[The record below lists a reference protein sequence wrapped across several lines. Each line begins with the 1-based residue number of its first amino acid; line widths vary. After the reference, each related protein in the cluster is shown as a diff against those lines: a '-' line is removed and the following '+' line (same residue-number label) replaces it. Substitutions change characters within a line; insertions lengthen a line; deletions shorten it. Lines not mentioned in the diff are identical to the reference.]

1 MAKGMNFHFSYKSF
15 VLFPALVLVLSLG
28 SCHFVEESSRLQ
40 SSTVER
46 QIKAVLELP
55 TYEYVYR
62 DIIYI
67 ADQAEFLGFRHRDK
81 QLLFAVDV
89 HLQAGIDLKKGVT
102 VTPAETRPGGNR
114 GLSITLPAPEILM
127 IDADET
133 SITQYFKKEFGGEI
147 SRLEYYDEISQSK
160 VQIRRDALERGVLTR
175 ARENASSVVRSL
187 LQSQGIEPV
196 IVQFRSGSEGSS
208 P

>member
-1 MAKGMNFHFSYKSF
+1 MWFHFSYKSS
-15 VLFPALVLVLSLG
+15 VLSPLLVLVLSFS
-28 SCHFVEESSRLQ
+28 SCHFVEDSSRLKP
-40 SSTVER
+40 TAVER

-67 ADQAEFLGFRHRDK
+67 ADQAEFLGFRHKDK

-89 HLQAGIDLKKGVT
+89 HLQAGIDLTKGVT
-102 VTPAETRPGGNR
+102 VKPAGSRPGGTQS
-114 GLSITLPAPEILM
+114 LSVTLPAPEILV

-147 SRLEYYDEISQSK
+147 GRLEYYDEISNSK
-160 VQIRRDALERGVLTR
+160 EQIRHDALERGILTQ
-175 ARENASSVVRSL
+175 ASENAASLVRSL
-187 LQSQGIEPV
+187 LQSQGIEEVVVAFQSAQQEDQP
-196 IVQFRSGSEGSS
+196 
-208 P
+208 